1 MLSSSILK
9 KESVSQKPKLTF
21 CSDKLTFNIPSL
33 IKGEAPMRQF
43 HTASIIDNLMFVFGG
58 GDGKYWLND
67 LLIFDL
73 VNLEWSTA
81 VQTHG
86 VAPAGRL

>member
-1 MLSSSILK
+1 
-9 KESVSQKPKLTF
+9 
-21 CSDKLTFNIPSL
+21 
-33 IKGEAPMRQF
+33 
-43 HTASIIDNLMFVFGG
+43 MFVFGG

-81 VQTHG
+81 V
-86 VAPAGRL
+86 

>member
-1 MLSSSILK
+1 
-9 KESVSQKPKLTF
+9 
-21 CSDKLTFNIPSL
+21 
-33 IKGEAPMRQF
+33 MRQF

-58 GDGKYWLND
+58 GDGKFWLND

-73 VNLEWSTA
+73 VNLEWSGP

-86 VAPAGRL
+86 IAPAGRL